1 VLFDIVNSRSGS
13 VASPPIPSIV
23 GMIMG
28 CTDAIYPSIHES
40 SDGAVT
46 QLDRVPNS

>member
-1 VLFDIVNSRSGS
+1 MLFDIVNSRSGS

-28 CTDAIYPSIHES
+28 CTDAIYRVIIGYGH
-40 SDGAVT
+40 VMK
-46 QLDRVPNS
+46 LDIMLVS